1 MKRKFLLLS
10 LTPLLVTCQLQAQ
23 SLKQLVSWQ
32 AVVSKASQ
40 SSVSLLH
47 PGQQHVSTSNQAQ
60 GVLAAKLTEPGSGLM
75 LQARALSSDTNA
87 PNVTLN
93 GRNLTNKYQAIP
105 ITENYYLN
113 YYKSDYPGDIITE
126 SGYELIAYWQ
136 P

>member
-32 AVVSKASQ
+32 AVVSKTSQ

-47 PGQQHVSTSNQAQ
+47 PGQQHVSTSNLAQ

-75 LQARALSSDTNA
+75 LQARALSTDTNS

-93 GRNLTNKYQAIP
+93 GRNLTSKYQDIP
-105 ITENYYLN
+105 IAENYYLS
-113 YYKSDYPGDIITE
+113 YYKSDYLVDIITE